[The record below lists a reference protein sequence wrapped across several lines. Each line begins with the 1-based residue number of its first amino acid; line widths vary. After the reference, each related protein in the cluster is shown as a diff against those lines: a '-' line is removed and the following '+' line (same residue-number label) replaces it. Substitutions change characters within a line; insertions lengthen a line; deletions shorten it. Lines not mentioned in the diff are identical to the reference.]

1 MKSKAYVLFPSLFSF
16 LSLPS
21 QICLCLS
28 FLLFLLVFVLGV
40 VVTHFPP
47 PSMPRLSL
55 SLSLFSS
62 SLHAPPLSL
71 SLSLSLNDSSGWTSW
86 SMCILS
92 RVFSNFQGS
101 FPTQLCH
108 CENDTFIMKSI
119 AGKKDSAGTTFKCV
133 YLTILHSLSL
143 SLSAQYPPKGA
154 PPLLAVAFQLL
165 LLLFLT
171 CIPRRLSHFSRRPPF
186 LPFLVWS

>member
-1 MKSKAYVLFPSLFSF
+1 MVGRDLNLNLNRRINEKQSV
-16 LSLPS
+16 
-21 QICLCLS
+21 C
-28 FLLFLLVFVLGV
+28 
-40 VVTHFPP
+40 
-47 PSMPRLSL
+47 SL
-55 SLSLFSS
+55 SLSFFFSFTPLPNLFMLVVLALLVGVCARRRSHTFSS